1 MKWFRDQFLFLV
13 LLNHAEPFHL
23 TYLGNTYSCYDKN
36 VSKLFFVLF
45 AHSSAEEKPANQN
58 YLLVKYFK
66 LKDTYNYDLKGF

>member
-36 VSKLFFVLF
+36 VGKLFLY
-45 AHSSAEEKPANQN
+45 
-58 YLLVKYFK
+58 YLLTVQQKK
-66 LKDTYNYDLKGF
+66 NQQIRIIC